1 MNGCLEWTEMIG
13 NVLSSGKATPV
24 CVCNSYH
31 TYVYDVQAGTLIH
44 CVPNVI
50 CAIASVNAFLRC
62 SALLQFWHCY
72 LHMFWIVWGD
82 VNAS

>member
-1 MNGCLEWTEMIG
+1 MDRNDRKCIVEWKGDTGC
-13 NVLSSGKATPV
+13 V

-72 LHMFWIVWGD
+72 LHMFWIFGGD
-82 VNAS
+82 INAS